1 MEKETTDQMKKMTL
15 NEEQDSNV
23 DVIKKPRTNFTS
35 NVLRRA
41 IPNINIQDKIGS
53 ISMNKLN
60 VLSAMR
66 LGGGTGS
73 YNNLDSSK
81 ITRSVNNLP
90 KVLSLDSRMMNSILP
105 GKTTKKKSDLQMA
118 VTKEDGQVK

>member
-1 MEKETTDQMKKMTL
+1 MGKLSVKASD
-15 NEEQDSNV
+15 DF
-23 DVIKKPRTNFTS
+23 DIIKKPRTNFTN

-66 LGGGTGS
+66 LGPTGGS
-73 YNNLDSSK
+73 
-81 ITRSVNNLP
+81 
-90 KVLSLDSRMMNSILP
+90 
-105 GKTTKKKSDLQMA
+105 
-118 VTKEDGQVK
+118 QVDIN